1 MRRGSADHQIK
12 VGSTTRQLKL
22 MREQLERGGRG
33 RTLYNIEVLAPDK
46 DSAIV
51 YPQVDWIGG
60 HGQHTFLENDK
71 YFEGQSIDTTQPGRV
86 FLGPFI
92 FTVQEDDDSDLDGA
106 PVVFKYFPATS
117 ELLMATSGFVYRY
130 IKDDTGI
137 NTNEAVDVSETAI
150 DVTPDGSSAIP
161 VNSVIHID
169 SEEMFVSATGTTL
182 TVVRG
187 FRGTDKATHTTATDI
202 YISKWKKA
210 TTTVAGVANERGLEV
225 FGATV
230 FAALGSGT
238 DYKYSTDGIT
248 WTTSTLSDTNSVG
261 FLSAPNA
268 AGTADILWKY
278 VTPNTAKNNTS
289 GLNGGAQWSSDITI
303 GESSTNI
310 TNVFLENDRLLFG
323 REDGL
328 YHYDSDGGL
337 HQLRPDLKNNRSTD
351 NFKYVAEWQT
361 AIYHSEING
370 MGEIYASKT
379 YEPMGPLWR
388 VGDIGKRGDIKG
400 IASDKDWLYVAID
413 EGTNTIIYKGRELR
427 KNGILKW
434 EWCPWIFCGTNAV
447 GTLRVVQHSATDRRL
462 WFGYADQTAY
472 VILSDNPTA
481 DSTARFAAS
490 GFLRMSYTY
499 GSDPNF
505 DKMWQSAVLQVEGGA
520 SGETV
525 QVKYRKDAETSA
537 TECIAAATTNGVY
550 ESNFSSALT
559 SKRIQFELHLA
570 SDTNTATPEVS
581 FFEGKGIEKP
591 TTVRI
596 HDCVYSISQ
605 SPRVSVETLRSFMR
619 TARTSTTLIK
629 FADLRY
635 GDSTGDTSYVW
646 VVAEPGYPKEEEI
659 FHAKTSKPELGIRCR
674 FREVSFTVS

>member
-22 MREQLERGGRG
+22 MREQLERGGVG
-33 RTLYNIEVLAPDK
+33 RALYQVEVLGGQQ
-46 DSAIV
+46 DSAIN
-51 YPQVDWIGG
+51 YPQIDWIGG
-60 HGQHTFLENDK
+60 HGQHTFLETDK

-86 FLGPFI
+86 FLGPEI
-92 FTVQEDDDSDLDGA
+92 TTVQESDDTDLDGA

-117 ELLMATSGFVYRY
+117 ELLCATAGKVYRY
-130 IKDDTGI
+130 
-137 NTNEAVDVSETAI
+137 DVGGNGKWTA
-150 DVTPDGSSAIP
+150 
-161 VNSVIHID
+161 
-169 SEEMFVSATGTTL
+169 
-182 TVVRG
+182 
-187 FRGTDKATHTTATDI
+187 
-202 YISKWKKA
+202 A
-210 TTTVAGVANERGLEV
+210 TTTVAGVGNERGLEV
-225 FGATV
+225 FGPTV
-230 FAALGSGT
+230 FAALGAST

-248 WTTSTLSDTNSVG
+248 WTTSTLSDKNAVG
-261 FLSAPNA
+261 FLSAPNT
-268 AGTADILWKY
+268 AGTADILWKF
-278 VTPNTAKNNTS
+278 VTPNTAHNNTS
-289 GLNGGAQWSSDITI
+289 GLNGGAQWSSDVTI

-351 NFKYVAEWQT
+351 NFKYVVEWQT
-361 AIYHSEING
+361 AIYHSEIDG

-388 VGDIGKRGDIKG
+388 VGDIGKRGQIKG

-427 KNGILKW
+427 KRGVLQW
-434 EWCPWIFCGTNAV
+434 EWCPWVFAGTNAV
-447 GTLRVVQHSATDRRL
+447 GTMRVVQHTATDRRL
-462 WFGYADQTAY
+462 WFGYGSATAY

-481 DSTARFAAS
+481 DSNARFAAS
-490 GFLRMSYTY
+490 GFLRSSYTY

-505 DKMWQSAVLQVEGGA
+505 DKMWQSAILEVTGGA

-537 TECIAAATTNGVY
+537 TSIIAAAATNGVY
-550 ESNFSSALT
+550 ETNFTSELT
-559 SKRIQFELHLA
+559 SKKIQFELHLA
-570 SDTNTATPEVS
+570 SNTNTATPEVS
-581 FFEGKGIEKP
+581 FFQAKGIEKP

-596 HDCVYSISQ
+596 HDCTYSISQ
-605 SPRVSVETLRSFMR
+605 SPRVSVETLRDFMR
-619 TARTSTTLIK
+619 TGRTSTTLIK

-646 VVAEPGYPKEEEI
+646 VVLEPGYPREVEI
-659 FHAKTSKPELGIRCR
+659 FHAKTSKPELGINCR
-674 FREVSFTVS
+674 FREVSFTIA